1 MSRASLQMYAFPG
14 LEAANQALWDRVR
27 DGVPGT
33 PETLADTRSIPE
45 SVATDV
51 VFTQVCGFPLFRRL
65 HGQAVMLGIPR
76 YGFEGCDGI
85 THRAA
90 FIVRADEPV
99 ETLTA
104 MRGRVFGCNSYHSNT
119 GMNLPRLSLARLGG
133 GKKFFERIVGTDS
146 HMTSL
151 GCLQS
156 GTVDL
161 CCVDC
166 VTWGLAQRYRP
177 ERTAGLRVLDW
188 TEPSPCLPFVT
199 SVATPHATAA
209 LLVANLLG
217 QTEAGLGLVGVEA
230 AEPAAY
236 AILADYEREAVERG
250 YPVLA

>member
-14 LEAANQALWDRVR
+14 LEAANQALWDRIR
-27 DGVPGT
+27 DGVPGM

-45 SVATDV
+45 SVAADV
-51 VFTQVCGFPLFRRL
+51 VFTQVCGFPLFRHL

-76 YGFEGCDGI
+76 YDFEGCDGI

-90 FIVRADEPV
+90 FIVRADEGAQ
-99 ETLTA
+99 TLAA
-104 MRGRVFGCNSYHSNT
+104 MRGRVFGCNSTHSNT

-133 GKKFFERIVGTDS
+133 GRKFFKRIVGTDS

-166 VTWGLAQRYRP
+166 VTWGLAQRHRLD
-177 ERTAGLRVLDW
+177 RTAGLRVLDW

-199 SVATPHATAA
+199 SVATPQATSAA
-209 LLVANLLG
+209 LVANLAG
-217 QTEAGLGLVGVEA
+217 QTEPALGLVGVELPDA
-230 AEPAAY
+230 TAY
-236 AILADYEREAVERG
+236 EILADYEREAVECG
-250 YPVLA
+250 YPVLL